1 MNSYLVFDTEFS
13 IKQYYNRVGN
23 WLYNPLVA
31 IGLKSSNVVRPY
43 SKWIYPDKIKEFI
56 VDEDV
61 LVGHNI
67 KTDLLYVW
75 GLESL
80 QEAFMRGLRIWDT
93 SVAHYMLSG
102 QREKYP
108 ALRDIA
114 VRCYGLQERDKLMEF
129 YWNQGIDTMDIPQE
143 IVLNDV
149 ENDVLDTEAIYLQ
162 QVEEAKKKGMYELI
176 QAHAG
181 DTLCGIIECEYNGMK
196 IDREILGKNRQELEK
211 ELEESNIQL
220 STLIGKYW
228 K

>member
-13 IKQYYNRVGN
+13 IKQYYDRVGN

-31 IGLKSSNVVRPY
+31 IGLKSSNEVQPH

-61 LVGHNI
+61 LIGHNL
-67 KTDLLYVW
+67 KVDLLYMW

-80 QEAFMRGLRIWDT
+80 QDAFSKGLRVWDT

-102 QREKYP
+102 QRDKYP

-114 VRCYGLQERDKLMEF
+114 VRCYGLKERDKLMES
-129 YWNQGIDTMDIPQE
+129 YWDKDIDTMDIPQE

-162 QVEEAKKKGMYELI
+162 QVEQAKKKGMYELI
-176 QAHAG
+176 HTHAG

-196 IDREILGKNRQELEK
+196 IDRKILGKNRKELER
-211 ELEESNIQL
+211 ELEESTKLLLPYIER
-220 STLIGKYW
+220 YW